1 MRHISP
7 ISDPDDTIVA
17 PATAEGGALCVIR
30 ICGADAVGIADS
42 MFRGRRPLREA
53 ATHTLHYGRIVD
65 ADGRTIDDVV
75 VAMML
80 APHSYTGDD
89 TIEISAHGS
98 RYIVSEII
106 RLAIAAGA
114 RMASPGEFTARAFLA
129 GRLDLSQAEAVADT
143 IAADSQW
150 SLAIASTQMRGGYS
164 ELLAGLR
171 TRLLHLTSLLE
182 LELDFSEEDVVFAD
196 RKQLRE
202 ILDEVQR
209 QTRSLIDSF
218 ALGNALKNGVA
229 VAIAGRPN
237 VGKSTLLNRLCG
249 DDRAMVS
256 DIAGTTRDTVEAETR
271 IDGVLFRFID
281 TAGLRN
287 TDDRLERM
295 GIERTHEAIDKAHI
309 VLHLTTPD
317 HDDEHIDAAA
327 DRRVIKVL
335 NKIDLLRE
343 DAQQNSYSAA
353 EPHAA
358 SETCPVADS
367 WNDATAAAGSNDG
380 IVRISAKCGDG
391 IDELRRRLRAT
402 VDTDRLS
409 EGSVTVSNMRHYEAL
424 RRADEALS
432 RAVTALDDNLP
443 TELLSE
449 EIRDILRPLGEI
461 IGEITSDD
469 ILASIFSKF
478 CIGK

>member
-1 MRHISP
+1 MRHRSP

-295 GIERTHEAIDKAHI
+295 GIERTREAIDKAHI

-335 NKIDLLRE
+335 NKIDLLRA
-343 DAQQNSYSAA
+343 DAQQDSDSAT

-367 WNDATAAAGSNDG
+367 RNDATAAAGSNDG

-461 IGEITSDD
+461 TGEITSDD